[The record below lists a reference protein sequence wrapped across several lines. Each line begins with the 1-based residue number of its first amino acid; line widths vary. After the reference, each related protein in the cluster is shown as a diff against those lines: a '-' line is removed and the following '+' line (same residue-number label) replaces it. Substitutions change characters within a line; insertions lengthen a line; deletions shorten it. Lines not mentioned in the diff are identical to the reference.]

1 MKENK
6 ILQSRIKQL
15 EEQLALSAFRQ
26 GTSAL
31 RYGLISQAP
40 SDHLPISALV
50 HRSQAAA
57 LNLMSWNL
65 LADAHLYNNFMNVS
79 GTQLLKE
86 TILQSGQANI
96 YCSDSQ
102 DMLYHFFSELAQF
115 LYKNKDKSA
124 EKIEVNEELLKKFV
138 QLENQPCKLTRS
150 RNPSSV
156 VEKELLA
163 VRSREQIINFFV
175 DQSHC
180 HAEEFQLAIRHSV
193 EFIHHITGD
202 GGVLQWKNR
211 FKHIE
216 ANIPLQLRMQR
227 MDFIC
232 LQECTKPDNLLDLLN
247 QSDGRYQMLSFS
259 IDAHCPDHCA
269 ILFDAQKYV
278 LDRQVNYAIEGK
290 KPALF
295 ARFYPKG
302 KPDQAFIVASIHYPG
317 GEHRLMP
324 MLLEQIKSLDNTA
337 DKSLDYFMLG
347 DYNHPEDF
355 FQDTSSEAV
364 MIFPQVGTMAGN
376 DYGNMNQAID
386 GLCTN
391 LDKEAVEM
399 QRINEMPDACPAFA
413 ELKVCFDF
421 AVKPG
426 LLNQSSSRFFQK
438 KRVETVVD
446 PLVAFQAAQLME
458 SSSPQLVAPV
468 ALFSHGEN

>member
-15 EEQLALSAFRQ
+15 EEQLETSAFRR
-26 GTSAL
+26 GTSVF
-31 RYGLISQAP
+31 RYGLIPQAP

-50 HRSQAAA
+50 HPSQAPV

-79 GTQLLKE
+79 GTHLLKE

-96 YCSDSQ
+96 YCSNSQ

-115 LYKNKDKSA
+115 LYKNKDKTA
-124 EKIEVNEELLKKFV
+124 EKIEVNDALLKQFI

-150 RNPSSV
+150 RNRSLV
-156 VEKELLA
+156 AEKENLA
-163 VRSREQIINFFV
+163 ARSREQIINFFL

-180 HAEEFQLAIRHSV
+180 HAQEFQLAIRHSV
-193 EFIHHITGD
+193 ELIHHITGD

-227 MDFIC
+227 MDFVC

-247 QSDGRYQMLSFS
+247 QSDERYQLLSFS
-259 IDAHCPDHCA
+259 IDAHYPDHCA

-278 LDRQVNYAIEGK
+278 LDKRVDYAIEGK

-302 KPDQAFIVASIHYPG
+302 KPEQAFIVASIHYPG
-317 GEHRLMP
+317 GEHRLMST
-324 MLLEQIKSLDNTA
+324 LLEQIKALDNTA
-337 DKSLDYFMLG
+337 AKSLDYFMLG

-355 FQDTSSEAV
+355 FQDIPSDAV

-391 LDKEAVEM
+391 LDKVAVEM
-399 QRINEMPDACPAFA
+399 QRIVELPAACPAST
-413 ELKVCFDF
+413 ELSVCFDF
-421 AVKPG
+421 AANPG
-426 LLNQSSSRFFQK
+426 SFNSSSPRFFQK
-438 KRVETVVD
+438 KVVESVVD
-446 PLVAFQAAQLME
+446 PRVAMQAAQLMQY
-458 SSSPQLVAPV
+458 SSPQLVAPV